1 MIHPFRTSLFTPLAL
16 CVLSLLPLSLRAQT
30 QAIDFVPG
38 DARYDY
44 TNSVASW
51 AVGYQF
57 STRNAD
63 VTLYNLGFYDS
74 GIAPT
79 TAPGNGTITMPDGFT
94 SSHEVG
100 LYDVHGNLLIQT
112 VVSQSATLL
121 DGNFRYAAD
130 LRDGAGN
137 PITGPYILPMNSV
150 FYIEGV
156 SHGENYTYVQ
166 SGTLKQDIGI
176 AYAHSVYG
184 LSDTLKIPGSQDAA
198 FGYFGP
204 NFTTSSFN
212 PLGTP
217 PGSSTPE
224 PGPSAFALCASV
236 AGLLW
241 RAKRLRGVRP
251 ASC

>member
-1 MIHPFRTSLFTPLAL
+1 MIRSFRFSLPFLFAA
-16 CVLSLLPLSLRAQT
+16 LSLLPLRGRTQT

-38 DARYDY
+38 NARYDFTI
-44 TNSVASW
+44 TNASW

-57 STRNAD
+57 STRNAA

-74 GIAPT
+74 GIAPLTNPGSGTST
-79 TAPGNGTITMPDGFT
+79 TPDGFT

-100 LYDVHGNLLIQT
+100 LYDATTNNLVLQA
-112 VVSQSATLL
+112 VVPQNATLL

-130 LRDGAGN
+130 LRDGVGN
-137 PITGPYILPMNSV
+137 LITGPYILPMNSAFFIV
-150 FYIEGV
+150 GV

-176 AYAHSVYG
+176 AYTHSMYQ
-184 LSDTLKIPGSQDAA
+184 LSNTLLIPNLHDAA

-204 NFTTSSFN
+204 NFTTSSF
-212 PLGTP
+212 PIA
-217 PGSSTPE
+217 TPE
-224 PGPSAFALCASV
+224 PGPAAFAVCAAF

-241 RAKRLRGVRP
+241 RAKRLRRARP
-251 ASC
+251 VSTCS